1 MDQKTNHIFTS
12 QEAAMAYALGAER
25 TFGNDCEFLNANP
38 HVIPVFVS
46 QLFQSLEI
54 SIKHAG
60 IASGLFTETEARN
73 RARRSGH
80 GIKEL
85 ASLAVEKLGGDSFAP
100 ILWALTHCCAGTS
113 SEEIIKQMIFGKAFE
128 KTREKYAS
136 RCLGYGQVA
145 DGDFALITDIT
156 GWIAAVKETASNL
169 PKAIEV
175 LEQWKASPSEAKH
188 PAIWGGIATMQNPA

>member
-1 MDQKTNHIFTS
+1 MDQKANHIFTS

-25 TFGNDCEFLNANP
+25 IFGNDCEFLNANP

-100 ILWALTHCCAGTS
+100 ILMALTHCNARTNS
-113 SEEIIKQMIFGKAFE
+113 NEIIQQMISGKAFE

-145 DGDFALITDIT
+145 DGEFALIDDISS
-156 GWIAAVKETASNL
+156 WIDTMKETASNL
-169 PKAIEV
+169 PKAIDA
-175 LEQWKASPSEAKH
+175 LKQWKLSPSESKH
-188 PAIWGGIATMQNPA
+188 FAIWGT